1 MIVRGRLVVQIFL
14 ASAVLLTVAL
24 GAPMAG
30 TALAQQVTLKLHH
43 FVPAQSN
50 QQKYWFEP
58 WAKKLEQESGGRL
71 KVEIYPSMQLG
82 GKQPQLYDQVKD
94 GVVDIA
100 WTVSGSTPG
109 RFPRFEA
116 LELPFVGNSV
126 GAKTAPAVWEFYERF
141 CKDELKDVKVLAVWG
156 FGQGVLFTKDVVIKS
171 PSDAKSLKLR
181 ASNRMTNDAFTL
193 LGAQTQSIPPPGV
206 PEALAK
212 GVLDGVVFPYDAV
225 IPFKLDELTNRVSEF
240 AGDRNFYD
248 SVMLFVMNK
257 AKYDSLPDDLKKI
270 IDANSGAALAAELGR
285 KWDEWDAIGRAAIV
299 KRGTPIHVI
308 DGPDL
313 AAWKKAV
320 EPLYATWTAERDKA
334 GDNGAELLKAAQELI
349 AKHSQ

>member
-1 MIVRGRLVVQIFL
+1 MIVWRRFALRGLL
-14 ASAVLLTVAL
+14 AGVVLLAAAL
-24 GAPMAG
+24 GGPATG
-30 TALAQQVTLKLHH
+30 VALAQQVTLKLHH

-58 WAKKLEQESGGRL
+58 WAKKLEHESGGKL
-71 KVEIYPSMQLG
+71 KLEIYPSMQLG

-100 WTVSGSTPG
+100 WTVVGTTLG
-109 RFPRFEA
+109 RFPGFEA
-116 LELPFVGNSV
+116 LELPFVGNAA
-126 GAKTAPAVWEFYERF
+126 GARNAPAVWDFYERF
-141 CKDELKDVKVLAVWG
+141 GKDELKDVKVLAVWG
-156 FGQGVLFTKDVVIKS
+156 FGRGILFTKDVVIKS
-171 PSDAKSLKLR
+171 PADAKGLKLR
-181 ASNRMTNDAFTL
+181 ASNRQTNDAFTL

-240 AGDRNFYD
+240 GGDRNFYN

-257 AKYDSLPDDLKKI
+257 AKYDSLPDDLKKV
-270 IDANSGAALAAELGR
+270 IDANSGAALSADIGH
-285 KWDEWDAIGRAAIV
+285 KWDEWDEMGHAMIV
-299 KRGTPIHVI
+299 KRGTPIHMI
-308 DGPDL
+308 DGADL
-313 AAWKKAV
+313 AAWKNAV
-320 EPLYATWTAERDKA
+320 EPLYTSWGAERDKA